1 MALYNFPV
9 LLDLDYSNG
18 WILANYSTNHLISY
32 VLIFCITKTKNRN
45 SKILNIFIYPCFKS
59 CIGFCKKHVGALAEK
74 VVTSA
79 KR

>member
-18 WILANYSTNHLISY
+18 WILADYSTNHLISY

-45 SKILNIFIYPCFKS
+45 SKILNNFYLPLF
-59 CIGFCKKHVGALAEK
+59 
-74 VVTSA
+74 
-79 KR
+79 